1 MSRSDDFAALRV
13 GIQDRLLRVETPR
26 LPTTAWALL
35 QDIRNLLV
43 GFSNEGLL
51 KNPPRE
57 IHALVKRT
65 EPSAG
70 RVALTVCSP
79 ANFRRDRS
87 LPHLERDDGAW
98 FDFHL
103 DVRERGR
110 QPLEIVAYGFELRF
124 DVNASAPTWVRFDL
138 NPPGTDND
146 RRGVRSHLHP
156 ATDDWS
162 VPSPILT
169 PIELLSIMVLGMRP
183 EDPNRLRAV
192 E

>member
-1 MSRSDDFAALRV
+1 MGRSDFTALRV
-13 GIQDRLLRVETPR
+13 NIQSRLLGVERPG
-26 LPTTAWALL
+26 LPDTARAL
-35 QDIRNLLV
+35 QQEVTKLLV
-43 GFSNEGLL
+43 GFSNDGLL

-57 IHALVKRT
+57 VYGLLKRT
-65 EPSAG
+65 KPTAD
-70 RVALTVCSP
+70 RVALAVCSP
-79 ANFRRDRS
+79 ANFRRERS
-87 LPHLERDDGAW
+87 LPHFERDDGAW

-110 QPLEIVAYGFELRF
+110 QPVEIVAYGFELRF
-124 DVNASAPTWVRFDL
+124 DANAGAPAWVRFDL

-162 VPSPILT
+162 VPSPVFT

-183 EDPNRLRAV
+183 EDPEHPRKV